1 MQSVAISGCKSRG
14 EGQQLQTLQKDQFMK
29 TSRRVKNTMN
39 IERPNEQPY
48 QLVLR
53 PQVQGNDTIGNQVN
67 RMLGMALLDC
77 DKGSDGYKVCAT
89 DNKDLW
95 DQNVDIWTRDMRKT
109 GVAVITLL
117 ENERGQLG
125 AMTVGGLMGRT
136 YLIVIEYHA
145 WWKTLAGRPGA
156 WTAAHMPELHRTL
169 RDSGVTK
176 VIAGAYLAHQLLVSG
191 ETEEVLYP
199 VLDLSLIHI

>member
-1 MQSVAISGCKSRG
+1 
-14 EGQQLQTLQKDQFMK
+14 MK

-199 VLDLSLIHI
+199 GLDPVECAAN